1 MSDLNMINL
10 LSPDS
15 TATDDNSTEAKIL
28 AAALQLF
35 NEFGLRRTSM
45 DDIAKRAGLGRAT
58 IYRRYADKEALVKV
72 AMLREGRKFLD
83 DVRAAIDHFESREE
97 AMIEGFALVVINARN
112 HTLFQRLLISEPE
125 TILPYLTVNGAVV
138 AMMARFYFQQVL
150 EEERIRGLK
159 LVGNLDA
166 MSEMVTRLLHS
177 LALTH
182 STTQPGEDKEHLRR
196 LAHDLLYRFM

>member
-1 MSDLNMINL
+1 MTDLNMMNL

-15 TATDDNSTEAKIL
+15 TVQDDNSTEAKIL

-83 DVRAAIDHFESREE
+83 DVRAAIDHYESREE

-125 TILPYLTVNGAVV
+125 TILPYLTINGAVV

-182 STTQPGEDKEHLRR
+182 STSQPGEDKEHLRR
-196 LAHDLLYRFM
+196 LAHDLLHRFM

>member
-1 MSDLNMINL
+1 MTDLNMMNL

-15 TATDDNSTEAKIL
+15 TVQDDNSTEAKIL

-83 DVRAAIDHFESREE
+83 DVRAAIDNYESREE

-125 TILPYLTVNGAVV
+125 TILPYLTINGAVV

-182 STTQPGEDKEHLRR
+182 STSQPGEDKEHLRR
-196 LAHDLLYRFM
+196 LAHDLLHRFM